1 MKEVLDLRINVY
13 DTRLDEDRKNV
24 LVKEYSK
31 NYPSEKD
38 LNTPKK
44 IMEMMNKVFLA
55 NVQPEEHMWVIAMDI
70 KCHPIGIFEVA
81 KGVVNS
87 CAASPREIFV
97 RLCLCGAA
105 CFVLVHNHPSG
116 DVTPSKEDKEF
127 TERIVEAGKILNI
140 ECVDHIIIGD
150 SYYSFSEKKE
160 I

>member
-13 DTRLDEDRKNV
+13 NTRLDEDRKNI

-31 NYPSEKD
+31 NYPELGD
-38 LNTPKK
+38 LNNPKK

-81 KGVVNS
+81 KGAVNS